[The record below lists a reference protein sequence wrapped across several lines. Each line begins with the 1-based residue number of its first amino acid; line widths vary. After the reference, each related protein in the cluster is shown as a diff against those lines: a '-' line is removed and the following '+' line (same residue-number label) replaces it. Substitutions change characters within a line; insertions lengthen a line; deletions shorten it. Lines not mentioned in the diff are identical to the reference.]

1 MEFHPYKFTNKN
13 IEKRIEVKF
22 ITNISDLPLLK
33 KWIKLN
39 GYGFKRNYKDRFIN
53 NIYFDSQNFDSF
65 NENIIGLDNRFK
77 LRIRWYGK
85 LGLLNDGYFESKI
98 KKNSVGYKIKEKL
111 KKNINLKSLT
121 NQNLKDSLSQL
132 KNPYLKNLYQYRSI
146 PILINRY
153 KRSYFLSNCKKF
165 RITVDTLNSIYKIS
179 KNNLSPLKYK
189 FLPEMTILEFKTDYN
204 NELSSK
210 VLTDFPIRH
219 YRNSKYINS
228 FKFINQVL

>member
-85 LGLLNDGYFESKI
+85 LGLLNDAYFESKI

-111 KKNINLKSLT
+111 KKNINLKS
-121 NQNLKDSLSQL
+121 
-132 KNPYLKNLYQYRSI
+132 
-146 PILINRY
+146 
-153 KRSYFLSNCKKF
+153 
-165 RITVDTLNSIYKIS
+165 
-179 KNNLSPLKYK
+179 
-189 FLPEMTILEFKTDYN
+189 
-204 NELSSK
+204 
-210 VLTDFPIRH
+210 
-219 YRNSKYINS
+219 
-228 FKFINQVL
+228 